1 MAPCI
6 PSTGGA
12 RNNETTVN
20 DFVDAQQPF
29 RQDSWLCMH
38 DVKMLIAGLKLT
50 QKVAPVI
57 LLAARGYSKNSQ
69 QLFVGTGWLQLV
81 QVKNDT

>member
-1 MAPCI
+1 
-6 PSTGGA
+6 
-12 RNNETTVN
+12 
-20 DFVDAQQPF
+20 
-29 RQDSWLCMH
+29 MH

-81 QVKNDT
+81 QVKNDTQL